1 MSENSLESVKVRR
14 EPRFAVG
21 WTVRVQTKG
30 VDEVHTLQTM
40 NLSRSGAFICTP
52 HQVPAGTLLQL
63 TFAVPE
69 EGDFVVFG
77 EVVRVVDTAEA
88 DARQVESGMG
98 VAFMNPR
105 KSVREVLD
113 RILRGIELRTEEA
126 ALDSAAATWSSLDVA
141 SANLQAAAAAAH
153 AAANG
158 ATDPGEP
165 ELHFERAQILHERG
179 EHEGSLEIAKALLE
193 RFPSQNHYRVL
204 FHLSSA
210 AVLRAQGEGDKA
222 VIHWEAAVKCD
233 PQNSEAVTALRE
245 AGVTK
250 KQQESLMSKLL
261 GRLRGG

>member
-1 MSENSLESVKVRR
+1 MSESSLESVKVRR
-14 EPRFAVG
+14 EPRFTVG

-63 TFAVPE
+63 TFAIPE
-69 EGDFVVFG
+69 EGEFVVFG
-77 EVVRVVDTAEA
+77 EVVRVVDTVEA

-105 KSVREVLD
+105 KSVRDILD

-126 ALDSAAATWSSLDVA
+126 ALDSAAATWSSLDIA
-141 SANLQAAAAAAH
+141 SANLQAAAAAAAV
-153 AAANG
+153 AAG

-165 ELHFERAQILHERG
+165 DLHFDRAQRLHDSG
-179 EHEGSLEIAKALLE
+179 EHDGGLEISKLLIE
-193 RFPSQNHYRVL
+193 RFPAENRYRVL
-204 FHLSSA
+204 FHLGSA
-210 AVLRAQGEGDKA
+210 AVLRARNEIDKA
-222 VIHWEAAVKCD
+222 VIHWEAAVKLD
-233 PQNSEAVTALRE
+233 AQNNEAVTALRE

-261 GRLRGG
+261 GRLRGA